1 MPKLSTRTET
11 GWAEIAQACGY
22 YDQAHMIR
30 DFNQFAGS
38 PPSEFA
44 RRRLP
49 DGGGVIGD

>member
-1 MPKLSTRTET
+1 MTGELAFFELGVGDTER
-11 GWAEIAQACGY
+11 GRA
-22 YDQAHMIR
+22 YDQAHLIR

-38 PPSEFA
+38 APGDFA